1 MKECLDE
8 GTLQGYFDGE
18 LSHAAA
24 ERAAAHLAECGSCAE
39 AAREV
44 QSEMLLLSTAL
55 RPELEV
61 SVPTERLR
69 GRIEDAIAGLQLNNG
84 KRAYPVTSSSR
95 SWFGWLN
102 DLFFSSSQRA
112 FTYATVAGLVI
123 AAVVVSVIYV
133 RRGQQT
139 SPLEVVKNVG
149 PAPLA
154 SPNSSPDVAPS
165 AVPSPAGVKSPDL
178 AFTPPPP
185 RKLLPRHSVRET
197 ESTAK
202 LLPGEQ
208 GYIKTIA
215 VLDASIKSNTRQMR
229 PGLQVEYQHNLAV
242 VDNAIAATRA
252 AAQKNPKD
260 PDAAQFLISA
270 YQSKVDLMTQVADAR
285 LFNTSPK

>member
-8 GTLQGYFDGE
+8 ATLQGYFDGE
-18 LSHAAA
+18 LSGGAA
-24 ERAAAHLAECGSCAE
+24 ERAAAHLAACMTCAQ

-55 RPELEV
+55 QPEFEV
-61 SVPTERLR
+61 NVPTERLR
-69 GRIEDAIAGLQLNNG
+69 ARLEQAIAELNLDQTG
-84 KRAYPVTSSSR
+84 RAYRVAPSSR
-95 SWFGWLN
+95 NWFGWVN
-102 DLFFSSSQRA
+102 DLFPGSRTFS
-112 FTYATVAGLVI
+112 YATVAAIVI
-123 AAVVVSVIYV
+123 AAVVLGVMYL
-133 RRGQQT
+133 RRGGQ
-139 SPLEVVKNVG
+139 ER
-149 PAPLA
+149 PALQVAANDGRA
-154 SPNSSPDVAPS
+154 STTPK
-165 AVPSPAGVKSPDL
+165 PSPVVSNSPVTEPTVVKSPEL
-178 AFTPPPP
+178 VYTPAP
-185 RKLLPRHSVRET
+185 RKLVPRHSTREV
-197 ESTAK
+197 ESTAR

-215 VLDASIKSNTRQMR
+215 ALDATIKSNARPMR

-242 VDNAIAATRA
+242 VDDAIAATRA